1 LRLSLELLYDGK
13 DSRADF
19 DVVVRQCKVG
29 VHFSVVG
36 MGEFSAGF
44 RTVIVNRAKENK
56 FYKNYKKNSYKSK

>member
-44 RTVIVNRAKENK
+44 RTVIVNRASVIVAKDRPGVCCQA
-56 FYKNYKKNSYKSK
+56 